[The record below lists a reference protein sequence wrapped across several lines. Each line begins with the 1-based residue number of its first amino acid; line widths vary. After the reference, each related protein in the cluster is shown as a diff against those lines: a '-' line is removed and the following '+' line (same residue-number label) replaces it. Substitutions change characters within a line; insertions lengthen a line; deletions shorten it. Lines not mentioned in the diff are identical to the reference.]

1 MKYEISSLLPNAGT
15 LPGSQTEANP
25 ASASPAP
32 EGAQGTQEPDWD
44 TFYARLKA
52 RQKLDAQA
60 ERDRDLDRFA
70 RSPEC
75 GENDATFDYLDTYCE
90 KSFGIRPNRG
100 NYFNTD
106 LGEETSL
113 KPFASAE
120 RYLNALMLIKRHGYE
135 AIASDRYRAATKAEA
150 TGDLH
155 ELARTLGVPTE
166 KMVAKADGAH
176 AFFDPGMAGIGNAM
190 EARTDEEIEE
200 DVKHALARVKGEN
213 FIAMMRAV
221 GYDFDDDDKALLQ
234 AALAKGDGMPA
245 EFEPHLAS
253 VFRESPEKAA
263 RLVAMIDRTRKVESD
278 WLRDVVWRP
287 LWTDGIWRAAKNQA
301 AAITDALTPAIN
313 FAAFDELVRGSSDS
327 AKYYWNDDE
336 RAEYARLVDLARTRH
351 VQRDDLNITGAMFGI
366 ISISGTPLTE
376 EEAKRHVDDM
386 CARRLAREAMPR
398 DEQIRQRREQLLL
411 EDAVGYKPM
420 YEYSYANR
428 AIAGALSSVG
438 YMATSSVGMGVGFT
452 LNTLAQFQSI
462 RDDMIRDGLD
472 PDTALGAQIFSAT
485 VWSAI
490 EKAQFPTA
498 FGKPLTG
505 LQRKVMAMRIASAK
519 GAMGKFAAIG
529 ALARNGSKELLVSTL
544 TESIEEGLQGGVEGF
559 TRSALWTGDYG
570 KAFADAVRQA
580 GNDFVESLGSM
591 ALIAGV
597 GTGWKAV
604 TSNRQAKSYES
615 LADFAAKRRRAVN
628 AVTGKT
634 YAADEAIPKDAQ
646 RALDDVKETLKRHGG
661 DITSALDE
669 LRERIGLDEKGLRE
683 VGDYLDLQAAI
694 VEVARQEKDA
704 KTALRLADFAGGQ
717 FTVGAPGS
725 RLDVQ
730 ALYDIVLPGTKV
742 EDVEIPDTSA
752 APAAP
757 VETPELSA
765 AREAVAAAQ
774 AEVDAAKVGSA
785 RRGAERKLRKEMKK
799 LKKAEAAAA
808 AAAPKPTRKV
818 QKVTLPTGASY
829 ILERDTSAPD
839 VHTSSWA
846 QSVAQAMEELFAD
859 PALGEDKK
867 PSVDGRDLSLDAF
880 KALPASDKLNVAVTT
895 EQYLAM
901 TKDERESYC
910 RHWGLAEGGHT
921 RILDESGRELLGA
934 DGVVTIKDGFRKF
947 VHRGGNWELAHEHGH
962 FIAAVAA
969 KRMTPEQ
976 IATMRRLFGAPT
988 AANELWNEENAN
1000 NQFAEWLR
1008 GKYDFKVSTRAERRA
1023 KMNWFQRALD
1033 TVKHVFWLSGERPP
1047 VAPVEREMREKALDA
1062 AFNALRSG
1070 DFSGL
1075 DVYAGIDFAEDHAGK
1090 DGNDAAPDALK
1101 PAATASEKKAG
1112 NPAPKAEK
1120 GATEAPKPVSEAPA
1134 PATAAK
1140 TTSKSPKGGVATAA
1154 SADFQAGYD
1163 AAIAAMNA
1171 NPVAFADG
1179 QSVRTGGKMTV
1190 FTPDYSMKVEAE
1202 AMWTPLASL
1211 VESTDDR
1218 EVQMR
1223 DRTRAATDE
1232 QTHSTTRP
1240 GVFQPLALFPGSKSD
1255 DGAPIVGGGN
1265 RIISGHGR
1273 KRMLDIL
1280 AKEGRFGEYLDVV
1293 AAEAAK
1299 RGFAPPPDGM
1309 ENPVLVLRVTGGL
1322 DKREDLVRFAELS
1335 NRWGGLER
1343 SGAELAESDA
1353 RKITDALLRLYA
1365 PDASGNLLAASNR
1378 PFMAAFLKAVG
1389 ATGLTN
1395 ADGTPTPEA
1404 ALRVQR
1410 AFMTAVFGN
1419 DEKIR
1424 SMVQS
1429 LLERSQELSLA
1440 SLQNAL
1446 MRSAGRLLA
1455 MKRHKGSFDIVS
1467 DVREAAY
1474 QYIAWRVAQQK
1485 SPKLTL
1491 AEHLRQGDFLAADV
1505 PPMQQALARLL
1516 EAERFGKV
1524 LEKYNDIVAQQA
1536 VDAQSTFGFFEAKT
1550 PLQLIGEA
1558 ERALLAEGETPVTP
1572 DPASPEAAAPAQKPP
1587 AVQAEPA
1594 PTPEAK
1600 TADPV
1605 EAAQAEIAPPEP
1617 ETFVPVPAVRG
1628 TATLPGPGAEGVK
1641 AHQVNA
1647 DGMPKTDVRTL
1658 PPGAWN
1664 LLRAPYD
1671 VRRPPKP
1678 SAQDRAG
1685 RGLGISAPPPA
1696 TDSQGR
1702 NWGKVFPH
1710 FQGNKAEMADRTS
1723 QAIRRTMTKAERD
1736 HYTTVVDYFGGGGCW
1751 GLYHALTNF
1760 ENARQLVV
1768 NEFDPDRLEK
1778 IRLLHEIDGQVAD
1791 EAEAVLLDPKVLEE
1805 LRTLASNS
1813 SAPVTIANKV
1823 DGVIKR
1829 RVSDGRVRAV
1839 LQAFIDCAHTML
1851 GSVKDKD
1858 GNAVDDT
1865 EAGVRK
1871 ALEALREDGRKAKE
1885 AADAFKAR
1893 GGSISYRSGDAAA
1906 FDDAPS
1912 GHQVVAVCDPPY
1924 YLTQDYQQGTILGL
1938 DLVPDNWSYAAT
1950 LGLLHRL
1957 ADTGSAIIYT
1967 DEAWW
1972 NKDDY
1977 ANAASDADMGG
1988 LFGSG
1993 ILDEIAK
2000 SETFRK
2006 ENDILLDI
2014 INTLDHFDVA
2024 GRVAGRQE
2032 VLGVHHGHER
2042 NDEGTEDGAGR
2053 DALRPEGA
2061 DYAGGER
2068 GARTSVRRMAGD
2080 LEGEG
2085 RAAWGTR
2092 PHRGREG
2099 RVAIAREVIVQDI
2112 ASSVEEASPA
2122 SDPAAVDALVRH
2134 SVRSVREDRMASYAK
2149 TVSTNAKAWL
2159 KRRADDLDKQMA
2171 AAGYTEKVWH
2181 GTYGED
2187 FNTFKFSA
2195 NSHDVPA
2202 AYFTYNRG
2210 TAQNYAALTGMDFVD
2225 DEANHDNLFNTR
2237 QFYVN
2242 PGKVLDIDE
2251 AEKPSSLKDFIKKLQ
2266 QAYEDGYN
2274 AVRVRNALDDQ
2285 GARLDEFDN
2294 GPMTFLEAD
2303 EMPGD
2308 GEGNFQ
2314 TDILIVMQ
2322 QPGDNAPARIKAADP
2337 VTFMD
2342 ELPIPLDMRA
2352 DHSVPDVRYSV
2363 AMGSRAK
2370 EEARAMIAKYRPD
2383 VLSYTRFVDDEIV
2396 PDVNYVVDQI
2406 AAFDTPKESKA
2417 ALFWFCKGTIRL
2429 PDDRAKVVD
2438 AIKTA
2443 ERAKVDPFK
2452 FELPGELLEEY
2463 AKYRPGEPP
2472 TDPDTVPELTD
2483 RREMGHGIVTYLVQD
2498 DKAGQAAMRKII
2510 NTHFGK
2516 DASPWCLLQGDKE
2529 GNLTSN
2535 SWNYWQ
2541 QYNAMPKRVA
2551 FKDGK
2556 LVAFMAT
2563 DISVLGG
2570 REEAEMRY
2578 EEAIEEGDEI
2588 QDKEA
2593 WILKQIGDKEQWW
2606 DRTNAPHDGI
2616 PFTRTSTDAEGAK
2629 ITESFE
2635 LMPDGKV
2642 RVVKKTRKHTTKDG
2656 LKIEERWRDN
2666 QYKRIEHKE
2675 ADGIRIDVEV
2685 ESRNDGM
2692 IIDATLVDG
2701 NGRRLDYYM
2710 TPSHEDGYWKCEITK
2725 NDYPEINLGSY
2736 VKDEAAAAKQAE
2748 AYYNAAYTAV
2758 RRGDPIP
2765 TPPKHDIRFS
2775 VASAWANSA
2784 PMTAREIKKAVEMF
2798 GTTSDT
2804 KEAAYIT
2811 PDGEWLNYEE
2821 MGEHF
2826 EIRQA
2831 LSQKRNAQLYKLQID
2846 KGDAT
2851 PYIAS
2856 ALKGGLVRILGG
2868 IFTLDGKP
2876 KELGVQ
2882 FTGRPDAKTLNNVE
2896 RFFDAVTEQYP
2907 DAKLTVEGDG
2917 WTRMYAPDESARLMR
2932 DIRNFAKTG
2941 ETPPEPSVV
2950 SQFHTRFSVTTAW
2963 RHDFPKAVCM
2973 TTRAALM
2980 EKHGDLFRKAKA
2992 GGVRAAAQLVK
3003 AVVKPEKIAA
3013 LIADHP
3019 DASIVCPVYA
3029 EEATGRNK
3037 IPRAFAKY
3045 IAKLAGIETDQDIMQ
3060 SVRAFHSGATAG
3072 HRLFVSPEF
3081 EGKVTPGAEYILVD
3095 DHITQGGT
3103 VNALRD
3109 HIEANGG
3116 KVVAIAALTLSQGSS
3131 ILSPRKE
3138 TLDEIKRKWPDIDDL
3153 LKSAGIAE
3161 RADALT
3167 ESQLRYILKFSTD
3180 TFRDRVAQAGREGGG
3195 QGAGRALRG
3204 REAASEGTPSE
3215 GVARAETEAE
3225 RETRG
3230 QRERMRSSVRSWN
3243 SAGLANVATAL
3254 FAQQLLAG
3262 KEVSAE
3268 EADSLLK
3275 NIGLGAIP
3283 APELLKK
3290 AKDLAEQNREKV
3302 KRLVRD
3308 NAPELVDA
3316 LVQSGLEAQFRD
3328 ALDGA
3333 ITGAAEAADP
3343 SVGREVQKAV
3353 QRHET
3358 RQLMAAKGF
3367 DAAQM
3372 MAELPIDLT
3381 RGILA
3386 TADRVKTPEEIAKL
3400 EEARKRREEERAAAD
3415 KKMTDEERL
3424 AAVDDPTYVPPS
3436 EESLALFRQLYDSA
3450 KFALEARQAEERRA
3464 AAEKAKR
3471 KSDDQ
3476 QDGSGKADAAGSVPS
3491 AQADADALLPAETV
3505 ARIAP
3510 VFDSPELFSQF
3521 LVEWTAKHVVERHPN
3536 IPSTAQMW
3544 KNPVA
3549 IRELKQTATG
3559 ILRKLARD
3567 CLGSPSLNYA
3577 RNLVDHQINELESDA
3592 ETRTYKAVL
3601 RKVAYIYDAIHE
3613 NALRIKR
3620 RELVNRLVN
3629 GYRTKNPETGKTE
3642 TVPGIRQLAGVKGR
3656 FSAVKEEFQ
3665 RAIDART
3672 EVWARQLVPLLTM
3685 GEEKLSSEIAE
3696 MERRLSADP
3705 TAEDYVPMD
3714 DDARREMADRLALA
3728 KKYGGLVRRMPGEIA
3743 DAADEILS
3751 DLNGRRQAFEQR
3763 RLEREERCRAIVEPI
3778 VKAMEAGGNGFRDE
3792 KWAVTKWIE
3801 SMQGDI
3807 ALEMQN
3813 LVRFCPDPELRR
3825 AAMEAIDELRVWIS
3839 EGESRYINA
3848 LNDAQKE
3855 LNEGLAAC
3863 YGSAE
3868 KGIKHLTSERIP
3880 EDVAVKIFTQGG
3892 RRPTYG
3898 QLLQLYAS
3906 AIQSDYRENAE
3917 KHGRTAQLPLMEQ
3930 TLTDS
3935 DRAFHAFAVEWHKR
3949 NRRALSD
3956 AVEEVTGLPV
3966 TSPDAL
3972 YCRVCVKGDPEGIPA
3987 HVVAWSPVPAALNRR
4002 VRHGKDFDES
4012 AEFFSVLAQQC
4023 KVRAQ
4028 AVGLSMTGI
4037 LLRDTI
4043 GSREVRIAAEKHVG
4057 RDDIARVMDHVRDIL
4072 VQDAD
4077 GAADHSMDPV
4087 NVARKWAALTNIGGN
4102 ISSALAQP
4110 ASIPVWANVTLGGKH
4125 IGIANV
4131 ARYMAT
4137 VGTKEAQDAVD
4148 ELVADMG
4155 FKARYEMGWSEEVA
4169 NVIKHPTRNKAF
4181 RLFEKGYYKIMVPSK
4196 WTDRICSLWI
4206 AQGFYRDATRHFL
4219 ERGEE
4224 LEEAKRKARAITIAA
4239 VEATQ
4244 QSGRVSTMN
4253 ALQRKK
4259 GVGGAVARAFFQF
4272 KTAQLLTNNFI
4283 IQSVREV
4290 AARPTDKAAWG
4301 QLIRSLFIASTLV
4314 PAYMAAKG
4322 ALWALFMGDEPPEE
4336 DPDKWP
4342 LWFRELCFEMVGG
4355 VTAPVFF
4362 AQQVVETP
4370 LKNLLHLPTYGRDS
4384 GMPAIDWAVRF
4395 VKTLSDVVVDA
4406 FDVEDALHWD
4416 KVQEDLDRLVR
4427 QAFTPYRHGK
4437 RFYDNRWGEGA
4448 R

>member
-1 MKYEISSLLPNAGT
+1 MKEEISSLLPNAET

-25 ASASPAP
+25 ASSSPSA
-32 EGAQGTQEPDWD
+32 GGTQATQEPDWE
-44 TFYARLKA
+44 TFYAQLKA

-106 LGEETSL
+106 LGEDTAL

-150 TGDLH
+150 TGDLR

-166 KMVAKADGAH
+166 KMVSKADGAH
-176 AFFDPGMAGIGNAM
+176 AFFDPGMTEGLGNAL

-200 DVKHALARVKGEN
+200 DVKDALARVKGEN
-213 FIAMMRAV
+213 FIAMMGAV

-245 EFEPHLAS
+245 EFEPHLAA

-263 RLVAMIDRTRKVESD
+263 RLAAMVDRTRKVESD

-313 FAAFDELVRGSSDS
+313 FAAFNEIVKGSSDS

-336 RAEYARLVDLARTRH
+336 RAEYARLVGLARTRQTQ
-351 VQRDDLNITGAMFGI
+351 VQERGLTAPMFGVYT
-366 ISISGTPLTE
+366 SSVTPMNE
-376 EEAKRHVDDM
+376 EEAKRRVDDM
-386 CARRLAREAMPR
+386 CVRRLAREALPR
-398 DEQIRQRREQLLL
+398 DEQIRRRREQLLL
-411 EDAVGYKPM
+411 EDAVGYRQT

-438 YMATSSVGMGVGFT
+438 YMATSSVGMGAGFT

-472 PDTALGAQIFSAT
+472 PDAAIGAQIFSAT

-490 EKAQFPTA
+490 EKAQFSTA

-505 LQRKVMAMRIASAK
+505 LQRKVMAMRIASAN
-519 GAMGKFAAIG
+519 GAMSKFAAIG
-529 ALARNGSKELLVSTL
+529 ALARAGSKELLVSTI

-559 TRSALWTGDYG
+559 TRSALWTGDYR

-580 GNDFVESLGSM
+580 GSDFVESLGSM
-591 ALIAGV
+591 ALIAGA

-604 TSNRQAKSYES
+604 TSNRQAQSYES

-634 YAADEAIPKDAQ
+634 YASDEAIPKEAQ
-646 RALDDVKETLKRHGG
+646 HALNDVKETLKRHGG

-669 LRERIGLDEKGLRE
+669 LRERIGLDEKGIRE
-683 VGDYLDLQAAI
+683 VGDYLDLQAAL

-704 KTALRLADFAGGQ
+704 KTALRIADFAGNP
-717 FTVGAPGS
+717 FPVGAPGS
-725 RLDVQ
+725 RLDAQ
-730 ALYDIVLPGTKV
+730 ALYDLVLPGTKV

-765 AREAVAAAQ
+765 AREAVAAAK

-785 RRGAERKLRKEMKK
+785 RRGAEKKLRKAMKR
-799 LKKAEAAAA
+799 LEKADAAAA
-808 AAAPKPTRKV
+808 DAAPKPTRKV
-818 QKVTLPTGASY
+818 QKVTLPTGESY

-846 QSVAQAMEELFAD
+846 QSVAQAMEESFAD
-859 PALGEDKK
+859 PALGEGQK
-867 PSVDGRDLSLDAF
+867 PTVDGRDLSLDAF
-880 KALPASDKLNVAVTT
+880 KAIPSLDKLSVAVTT

-901 TKDERESYC
+901 TRDERESYC

-934 DGVVTIKDGFRKF
+934 NGLVTIKDGFRSF

-962 FIAAVAA
+962 FISAVAA

-976 IATMRRLFGAPT
+976 IATMRRLFGDPT
-988 AANELWNEENAN
+988 AANERWNEENAN

-1033 TVKHVFWLSGERPP
+1033 TVKHIFWLSGERPP

-1075 DVYAGIDFAEDHAGK
+1075 DVYAGIDFAEDHAGN
-1090 DGNDAAPDALK
+1090 DGKDAAPDARK
-1101 PAATASEKKAG
+1101 PTATASEEKAV
-1112 NPAPKAEK
+1112 NHAPKSEK
-1120 GATEAPKPVSEAPA
+1120 GDTEAPKPVSKSPA
-1134 PATAAK
+1134 PKPAAK
-1140 TTSKSPKGGVATAA
+1140 PTSKSPEGGGATAA

-1163 AAIAAMNA
+1163 AAVAAMNA
-1171 NPVAFADG
+1171 NPGAFADG
-1179 QSVRTGGKMTV
+1179 QPVRTGGKMTV

-1232 QTHSTTRP
+1232 QTHSKTRP

-1280 AKEGRFGEYLDVV
+1280 AKEGRFSEYLDAV

-1343 SGAELAESDA
+1343 SGAEFAESDA

-1410 AFMTAVFGN
+1410 ALMTAIFGN

-1455 MKRHKGSFDIVS
+1455 MKRQKGSFDIVS

-1491 AEHLRQGDFLAADV
+1491 AEHLRQGDFFAAEV

-1516 EAERFGKV
+1516 DAERFGKV
-1524 LEKYNDIVAQQA
+1524 LEKYNDLVSQQA

-1550 PLQLIGEA
+1550 PLQLLGEA
-1558 ERALLAEGETPVTP
+1558 ERALLADGETPVTP
-1572 DPASPEAAAPAQKPP
+1572 DPASPEAAAPAQTPP
-1587 AVQAEPA
+1587 AVQAEPEQTTEDKPA

-1600 TADPV
+1600 PADPV

-1617 ETFVPVPAVRG
+1617 ATFVPVPAVRG

-1647 DGMPKTDVRTL
+1647 DGIPTTAVRTL

-1791 EAEAVLLDPKVLEE
+1791 EAEAVLLDPKTQDEI
-1805 LRTLASNS
+1805 RALANNS

-1823 DGVIKR
+1823 EGAIKQ

-1851 GSVKDKD
+1851 GSVTDEH
-1858 GNAVDDT
+1858 GNPVNDT

-1871 ALEALREDGRKAKE
+1871 AIEALREDGRKAKE

-1893 GGSISYRSGDAAA
+1893 GGSIAYRAGDAAA

-1950 LGLLHRL
+1950 QGLLHRL
-1957 ADTGSAIIYT
+1957 ADAGCAIVYT

-1972 NKDDY
+1972 NKKDY

-2042 NDEGTEDGAGR
+2042 NDKGTEDGAGR

-2061 DYAGGER
+2061 DDAGGER
-2068 GARTSVRRMAGD
+2068 GARPSVRRVAGD

-2099 RVAIAREVIVQDI
+2099 SVAIAREVIVQDI

-2181 GTYGED
+2181 GTYGND
-2187 FNTFKFSA
+2187 FNVFKFSA
-2195 NSHDVPA
+2195 DSHDVPA

-2225 DEANHDNLFNTR
+2225 DEANPDNLFNTR

-2294 GPMTFLEAD
+2294 GPITFIEAD

-2314 TDILIVMQ
+2314 TDIIIVMQ

-2352 DHSVPDVRYSV
+2352 NKDFPDLRFSVT
-2363 AMGSRAK
+2363 MGKNAK
-2370 EEARAMIAKYRPD
+2370 EEARKAIEKYRPD
-2383 VLSYTRFVDDEIV
+2383 LGQVQIESNDQWREWKNEYETSTGKKAQDDEYYDYPEFEEFLFAKRKDSI
-2396 PDVNYVVDQI
+2396 I
-2406 AAFDTPKESKA
+2406 AEIEKLPSVKERKA
-2417 ALFWFCKGTIRL
+2417 ALYWFCKATVRL
-2429 PDDRAKVVD
+2429 PED
-2438 AIKTA
+2438 APKITEALKTA
-2443 ERAKVDPFK
+2443 ERAKVDPMQFQR
-2452 FELPGELLEEY
+2452 PGDILEQFAE
-2463 AKYRPGEPP
+2463 YRPKEKPIN
-2472 TDPDTVPELTD
+2472 PDTVPELTD

-2498 DKAGQAAMRKII
+2498 DKAGQAAMRRII

-2516 DASPWCLLQGDKE
+2516 DASPWCLLQGDGD
-2529 GNLTSN
+2529 GNLTDDAWHY
-2535 SWNYWQ
+2535 WNH
-2541 QYNAMPKRVA
+2541 YNALPKRVA

-2556 LVAFMAT
+2556 LCAFMAT
-2563 DISVLGG
+2563 EKSAEGG

-2578 EEAIEEGDEI
+2578 EEAIESGDDI
-2588 QDKEA
+2588 PDKEA
-2593 WILKQIGDKEQWW
+2593 WINMKIGATEQWW
-2606 DRTNAPHDGI
+2606 DRTDAPHDGV
-2616 PFTRTSTDAEGAK
+2616 PFRTKDAEGRT
-2629 ITESFE
+2629 IDQE
-2635 LMPDGKV
+2635 LLPSGAIV
-2642 RVVKKTRKHTTKDG
+2642 TTKISKGDP
-2656 LKIEERWRDN
+2656 K
-2666 QYKRIEHKE
+2666 
-2675 ADGIRIDVEV
+2675 ADGIYEEWNLDDDDSPKYHVVTERRNGVPYKTTDYWKNGNASAETVWPDRTKDDAEIRRTFNEDGTLRRITTHLPYG
-2685 ESRNDGM
+2685 RNASIAFGPDGM
-2692 IIDATLVDG
+2692 TELVVHEADRIREETQII
-2701 NGRRLDYYM
+2701 
-2710 TPSHEDGYWKCEITK
+2710 P
-2725 NDYPEINLGSY
+2725 
-2736 VKDEAAAAKQAE
+2736 
-2748 AYYNAAYTAV
+2748 
-2758 RRGDPIP
+2758 GDN
-2765 TPPKHDIRFS
+2765 
-2775 VASAWANSA
+2775 V
-2784 PMTAREIKKAVEMF
+2784 
-2798 GTTSDT
+2798 T
-2804 KEAAYIT
+2804 KEAVSIIKRYLDAEGRHRRMQYEFRNGILT
-2811 PDGEWLNYEE
+2811 ELNYEGE
-2821 MGEHF
+2821 DVPVTDFNRLYLPPLNAQDIADLLEASFKEGEH
-2826 EIRQA
+2826 IAPLTQ
-2831 LSQKRNAQLYKLQID
+2831 
-2846 KGDAT
+2846 
-2851 PYIAS
+2851 IAS
-2856 ALKGGLVRILGG
+2856 SKPQRASQAPIQTERETPDARASVMIGFNGANRGGIAIGRLSTACQMIDDAEAAKRLQAKREGRKFDIAEVYDDETRNDIYRQTGWWMGYDGKWRFELAHIKPKTRFGKTYGDVMVNGLKTAGNGTCFCFLDEIVRHPTLFTIYPELKMTLVRIVDPDSVEYSGQYDEGKNELTLTWDAVMWHNDEPSNVLNGEGVKTITHEIQHAVQGFEDFARGG
-2868 IFTLDGKP
+2868 NPETHGKRNYNRLAGEVEARNAERRNFGIYRDLQKETADDELRGVAIESGFAPWDTEDVPGARQILTYGDGKMTDR
-2876 KELGVQ
+2876 Q
-2882 FTGRPDAKTLNNVE
+2882 GRPV
-2896 RFFDAVTEQYP
+2896 
-2907 DAKLTVEGDG
+2907 
-2917 WTRMYAPDESARLMR
+2917 AR
-2932 DIRNFAKTG
+2932 
-2941 ETPPEPSVV
+2941 
-2950 SQFHTRFSVTTAW
+2950 H
-2963 RHDFPKAVCM
+2963 
-2973 TTRAALM
+2973 
-2980 EKHGDLFRKAKA
+2980 
-2992 GGVRAAAQLVK
+2992 
-3003 AVVKPEKIAA
+3003 
-3013 LIADHP
+3013 
-3019 DASIVCPVYA
+3019 
-3029 EEATGRNK
+3029 
-3037 IPRAFAKY
+3037 
-3045 IAKLAGIETDQDIMQ
+3045 
-3060 SVRAFHSGATAG
+3060 SVR
-3072 HRLFVSPEF
+3072 R
-3081 EGKVTPGAEYILVD
+3081 
-3095 DHITQGGT
+3095 
-3103 VNALRD
+3103 
-3109 HIEANGG
+3109 
-3116 KVVAIAALTLSQGSS
+3116 
-3131 ILSPRKE
+3131 
-3138 TLDEIKRKWPDIDDL
+3138 
-3153 LKSAGIAE
+3153 
-3161 RADALT
+3161 
-3167 ESQLRYILKFSTD
+3167 
-3180 TFRDRVAQAGREGGG
+3180 
-3195 QGAGRALRG
+3195 
-3204 REAASEGTPSE
+3204 
-3215 GVARAETEAE
+3215 
-3225 RETRG
+3225 
-3230 QRERMRSSVRSWN
+3230 WN

-3268 EADSLLK
+3268 EADNLLK

-3283 APELLKK
+3283 APELLKR

-3343 SVGREVQKAV
+3343 FVGREVQKAV

-3358 RQLMAAKGF
+3358 RELMAAKGF

-3372 MAELPIDLT
+3372 MAELPIDLPK
-3381 RGILA
+3381 GLLA

-3400 EEARKRREEERAAAD
+3400 EEARKRREEERAASEAE
-3415 KKMTDEERL
+3415 MTDEERL

-3464 AAEKAKR
+3464 AAEKEKR
-3471 KSDDQ
+3471 KAEGQ
-3476 QDGSGKADAAGSVPS
+3476 QDGSGEADAAGSVPS

-3505 ARIAP
+3505 QRIAP
-3510 VFDSPELFSQF
+3510 VFDSPELFAQF

-3577 RNLVDHQINELESDA
+3577 RNFVDHQINELESDA
-3592 ETRTYKAVL
+3592 ETRTYKSVL
-3601 RKVAYIYDAIHE
+3601 RKIAYIYDAIHE

-3665 RAIDART
+3665 RTIDART

-3685 GEEKLSSEIAE
+3685 SEEKLASEIAE
-3696 MERRLSADP
+3696 MERRLTADP
-3705 TAEDYVPMD
+3705 TADDYVPMD
-3714 DDARREMADRLALA
+3714 DDARRVMADRLALA

-3763 RLEREERCRAIVEPI
+3763 RLERENEDRAVRDAIVE
-3778 VKAMEAGGNGFRDE
+3778 AMRAGSATDFRKPQGRLGRYAD
-3792 KWAVTKWIE
+3792 A
-3801 SMQGDI
+3801 MQGNLT
-3807 ALEMQN
+3807 LEMQN
-3813 LVRFCPDPELRR
+3813 LVRFCRDPEKRQ
-3825 AAMEAIDELRVWIS
+3825 AALEAIETLQAWIS
-3839 EGESRYINA
+3839 EATGRYRVVLGE
-3848 LNDAQKE
+3848 AQRE
-3855 LNEGLAAC
+3855 LREGLAAC

-3868 KGIKHLTSERIP
+3868 NGIRHLLKDELDP
-3880 EDVAVKIFTQGG
+3880 ETAAKIFKS
-3892 RRPTYG
+3892 RDKVPTYG

-3906 AIQSDYRENAE
+3906 AIQSDYKENAE

-3935 DRAFHAFAVEWHKR
+3935 DKAFHAFAVEWYKR

-3956 AVEEVTGLPV
+3956 AVEAVTGLPV

-3972 YCRVCVKGDPEGIPA
+3972 YCPVRVQTEADGFSADA
-3987 HVVAWSPVPAALNRR
+3987 VAWSPVPAALNRR
-4002 VRHGKDFDES
+4002 VRHGLDFNEGVNFLSVLQEQAEIRAQTIGYSAVGIRLRDILAHRKTQKAARETVGKRDIKTVLDHVKDVLVQNAARKDES
-4012 AEFFSVLAQQC
+4012 AFFAPLN
-4023 KVRAQ
+4023 
-4028 AVGLSMTGI
+4028 L
-4037 LLRDTI
+4037 
-4043 GSREVRIAAEKHVG
+4043 
-4057 RDDIARVMDHVRDIL
+4057 
-4072 VQDAD
+4072 
-4077 GAADHSMDPV
+4077 
-4087 NVARKWAALTNIGGN
+4087 ARKWIARF
-4102 ISSALAQP
+4102 ALAGNVPSAIKQL
-4110 ASIPVWANVTLGGKH
+4110 ASMPVWANAMLGGH
-4125 IGIANV
+4125 EIGLK
-4131 ARYMAT
+4131 RTMHYLAT
-4137 VGTKEAQDAVD
+4137 VGTD
-4148 ELVADMG
+4148 EGRAAIRDLVESDG
-4155 FKARYEMGWSEEVA
+4155 FKARYTMGWSEETQNILMNPSKSRILRHVEKA
-4169 NVIKHPTRNKAF
+4169 YDKGMVVNKAVDAF
-4181 RLFEKGYYKIMVPSK
+4181 S
-4196 WTDRICSLWI
+4196 CLWM
-4206 AQGFYRDATRHFL
+4206 AQGFYRDARAHFL
-4219 ERGEE
+4219 AKG
-4224 LEEAKRKARAITIAA
+4224 LAPDEAKRMALAMTWS
-4239 VEATQ
+4239 VLESGQ
-4244 QSGRVSTMN
+4244 QSGRIENMN
-4253 ALQRKK
+4253 RLQRK
-4259 GVGGAVARAFFQF
+4259 GGAGVAAIFQF
-4272 KTAQLLTNNFI
+4272 KTAYILQNNYLIQAIKEWRAGTPGAMGRAIRAAFI
-4283 IQSVREV
+4283 NCVWIPAFVQCVNL
-4290 AARPTDKAAWG
+4290 AW
-4301 QLIRSLFIASTLV
+4301 S
-4314 PAYMAAKG
+4314 
-4322 ALWALFMGDEPPEE
+4322 ALMGDEQPPE
-4336 DPDKWP
+4336 DPEKWP
-4342 LWFRELCFEMVGG
+4342 KWLKDFGWSMIDG
-4355 VTAPVFF
+4355 VTAPMFGVST
-4362 AQQVVETP
+4362 AAHTAYDAITGNWSWGQS
-4370 LKNLLHLPTYGRDS
+4370 S
-4384 GMPAIDWAVRF
+4384 GIPAIDSAIRVTGDAVRAAADLF
-4395 VKTLSDVVVDA
+4395 KTVTCLDAEEELTSEKLQKDV
-4406 FDVEDALHWD
+4406 W
-4416 KVQEDLDRLVR
+4416 RLLKDIAAPV
-4427 QAFTPYRHGK
+4427 RHGK
-4437 RFYDNRWGEGA
+4437 KMYDNRWGEDA

>member
-1 MKYEISSLLPNAGT
+1 MTDEISFLLPNAGT
-15 LPGSQTEANP
+15 LPGNRTEART
-25 ASASPAP
+25 ASASPATG
-32 EGAQGTQEPDWD
+32 GAQGTQEPDWE

-90 KSFGIRPNRG
+90 RSFGIRPNRG

-106 LGEETSL
+106 LGEETAL

-150 TGDLH
+150 TGDLRA
-155 ELARTLGVPTE
+155 LARALDVPTE
-166 KMVAKADGAH
+166 KAVARADGAY
-176 AFFDPGMAGIGNAM
+176 AFFDPGMAKASGNAV

-200 DVKHALARVKGEN
+200 DVKDALAKVKGEN
-213 FIAMMRAV
+213 FIATMRAV

-234 AALAKGDGMPA
+234 AALAKGDGMPP
-245 EFEPHLAS
+245 EYEPHLAS

-263 RLVAMIDRTRKVESD
+263 RLAAMVDRTRKVESA
-278 WLRDVVWRP
+278 WLLDVVWRP
-287 LWTDGIWRAAKNQA
+287 LWTDGIWRAAKSQA
-301 AAITDALTPAIN
+301 AAIADAATPAIN
-313 FAAFDELVRGSSDS
+313 FAAFDEIVRGSSDS

-336 RAEYARLVDLARTRH
+336 RAEYARLVGLARTR
-351 VQRDDLNITGAMFGI
+351 QTRTQERGLTAPMFGVF
-366 ISISGTPLTE
+366 SPSGTPVDE
-376 EEAKRHVDDM
+376 EEAKRRVDAA
-386 CARRLAREAMPR
+386 CARRLAREALPR
-398 DEQIRQRREQLLL
+398 AEQVRRRREQLLI
-411 EDAVGYKPM
+411 EDALGYKQT
-420 YEYSYANR
+420 YEYGYANR

-438 YMATSSVGMGVGFT
+438 YMATSSVGMGAGFA

-462 RDDMIRDGLD
+462 RDDMVRDGLD
-472 PDTALGAQIFSAT
+472 PDTALGAQLVSAA

-490 EKAQFPTA
+490 EKAQVSTA

-505 LQRKVMAMRIASAK
+505 LQRKVMAMRIAGAK
-519 GAMGKFAAIG
+519 GAMSKFAAIG
-529 ALARNGSKELLVSTL
+529 ALARAGSKELLVSTL
-544 TESIEEGLQGGVEGF
+544 AESVEEGLQGGVEGF
-559 TRSALWTGDYG
+559 TRGALWTGDSR
-570 KAFADAVRQA
+570 KAFDAAVRQA
-580 GNDFVESLGSM
+580 GSDFVESLGSM
-591 ALIAGV
+591 AVIAGA
-597 GTGWKAV
+597 GMGWKAV
-604 TSNRQAKSYES
+604 TANRQAKSYES
-615 LADFAAKRRRAVN
+615 LADFAAKRRRAVS

-634 YAADEAIPKDAQ
+634 LSPDEATPKEAQ
-646 RALDDVKETLKRHGG
+646 RALDDVKETLRRHGG

-669 LRERIGLDEKGLRE
+669 VRERIGLDEKGLRE
-683 VGDYLDLQAAI
+683 VGDYLDMQAAL
-694 VEVARQEKDA
+694 VEVARREKDA

-717 FTVGAPGS
+717 FTVGAPGA
-725 RLDVQ
+725 RLDAQ
-730 ALYDIVLPGTKV
+730 ALYDLVLPGTKV

-757 VETPELSA
+757 AETPERTA
-765 AREAVAAAQ
+765 AREAVDAAQ

-785 RRGAERKLRKEMKK
+785 RRGAERKLRKARER
-799 LKKAEAAAA
+799 LEKAEAAAA
-808 AAAPKPTRKV
+808 GAAPKPTRKA
-818 QKVTLPTGASY
+818 QKVTLPTGESY
-829 ILERDTSAPD
+829 VLVRDSAAPD
-839 VHTSSWA
+839 VHTEAWA
-846 QSVAQAMEELFAD
+846 QSVAQAMEEAFAD
-859 PALGEDKK
+859 PALGEGQK
-867 PSVDGRDLSLDAF
+867 PSADGRGLSLDAF
-880 KALPASDKLNVAVTT
+880 RALSAPDKFDVAVTPG
-895 EQYLAM
+895 QYLSM
-901 TKDERESYC
+901 THSERESYC
-910 RHWGLAEGGHT
+910 SHWGLGEGGRT
-921 RILDESGRELLGA
+921 RILDETGRELLGA
-934 DGVVTIKDGFRKF
+934 DGVVTIKDGFRRF

-969 KRMTPEQ
+969 RRMTPGQ
-976 IATMRRLFGAPT
+976 IATMRRLFGDPT
-988 AANELWNEENAN
+988 SGNELWNEENAN

-1090 DGNDAAPDALK
+1090 DAKDAAPDARR
-1101 PAATASEKKAG
+1101 PAAKASGEKAG
-1112 NPAPKAEK
+1112 NHAPEAGK
-1120 GATEAPKPVSEAPA
+1120 GVQAASRPVSEAPA
-1134 PATAAK
+1134 PKPAAK
-1140 TTSKSPKGGVATAA
+1140 GAERPPQRPEGRGAPTA

-1163 AAIAAMNA
+1163 AAVAAMNA
-1171 NPVAFADG
+1171 NPGAFADG

-1202 AMWTPLASL
+1202 PMWTPLASL

-1232 QTHSTTRP
+1232 QTYSKTRP

-1280 AKEGRFGEYLDVV
+1280 AQEGRFGEYLDAV
-1293 AAEAAK
+1293 AAEAAR
-1299 RGFAPPPDGM
+1299 RGLTPPPDGM

-1343 SGAELAESDA
+1343 SGAEFAESDA

-1410 AFMTAVFGN
+1410 ALMTAVFGN
-1419 DEKIR
+1419 DEKVR
-1424 SMVQS
+1424 SMVQG

-1455 MKRHKGSFDIVS
+1455 MKRQKGSFDIVA

-1491 AEHLRQGDFLAADV
+1491 AEHLRQSDFFAAEV

-1516 EAERFGKV
+1516 DAERFGKV
-1524 LEKYNDIVAQQA
+1524 LEKYSDLVAQQA

-1550 PLQLIGEA
+1550 PLQLLGEA
-1558 ERALLAEGETPVTP
+1558 ERALLEEGETPVTP
-1572 DPASPEAAAPAQKPP
+1572 DPASPEAAAPEQTPP

-1594 PTPEAK
+1594 PTPEAEP
-1600 TADPV
+1600 ADPV

-1647 DGMPKTDVRTL
+1647 DGRPTTAVRTL

-1702 NWGKVFPH
+1702 YWGKVFPH

-1723 QAIRRTMTKAERD
+1723 QAIRKTMTKAERD
-1736 HYTTVVDYFGGGGCW
+1736 HYSTVVDYFGGGGCW

-1791 EAEAVLLDPKVLEE
+1791 EAARIIKEPKTYARIRQLVGE
-1805 LRTLASNS
+1805 TS
-1813 SAPVTIANKV
+1813 SPQTIASRVQSYLLEGKDEADAAGSMFVFGDEIRKV
-1823 DGVIKR
+1823 TDPR
-1829 RVSDGRVRAV
+1829 ERAV
-1839 LQAFIDCAHTML
+1839 LKAFVDCAQPMFAT
-1851 GSVKDKD
+1851 VKDEDGRPDKD
-1858 GNAVDDT
+1858 T
-1865 EAGVRK
+1865 MAGIDK
-1871 ALEALREDGRKAKE
+1871 ALDALREDGRKAKE

-1924 YLTQDYQQGTILGL
+1924 YLTADYQQNTILGL
-1938 DLVPDNWSYAAT
+1938 DKVPDNWSYAAT
-1950 LGLLHRL
+1950 RDLLRQL
-1957 ADTGSAIIYT
+1957 VDRGDAIVYT

-1972 NKDDY
+1972 NKESYTPDPREH
-1977 ANAASDADMGG
+1977 NGVST
-1988 LFGSG
+1988 FG
-1993 ILDEIAK
+1993 
-2000 SETFRK
+2000 K
-2006 ENDILLDI
+2006 EQQTLLDI

-2032 VLGVHHGHER
+2032 TLGVQHGHAT
-2042 NDEGTEDGAGR
+2042 DGKPEGGAGR
-2053 DALRPEGA
+2053 ADVRDDRADDAR
-2061 DYAGGER
+2061 GGDD
-2068 GARTSVRRMAGD
+2068 GARQSVRRVAGD

-2085 RAAWGTR
+2085 RGARGAL

-2112 ASSVEEASPA
+2112 ASSVEEALGAFAESDARHSVRVNPRLREEVEAALNTDREKGEVVKGGRRIVFCESPRLFEAIGIPRGTVYTKAHTLRKIAKEHALTAGQIA
-2122 SDPAAVDALVRH
+2122 SAPELLERPAAVFDDNGEGYVFLTDATAPDEDGANAPVMFYVRPDGQGNYVASAYARKEAAESKYVNLVNADKVLYIDKDKVARLPLRGEAQSSLITFSAGDDVKTPEDLSSWSSPSSIPHSAPDAQVGEEAYRLARH
-2134 SVRSVREDRMASYAK
+2134 SVRSVREDRMADYAK
-2149 TVSTNAKAWL
+2149 TVSRNAKAWL
-2159 KRRADDLDKQMA
+2159 RRRAADLDKQMA

-2181 GTYGED
+2181 GTEGED
-2187 FNTFKFSA
+2187 FNVFKFSA
-2195 NSHDVPA
+2195 KSHEVPA
-2202 AYFTYNRG
+2202 VYFTYKRE
-2210 TAQNYAALTGMDFVD
+2210 TALNYAALRSLDRSDELSD
-2225 DEANHDNLFNTR
+2225 DYGNDAERAERFPKPNIR
-2237 QFYVN
+2237 EFYVN
-2242 PGKVLDIDE
+2242 PGKVLTINDDE
-2251 AEKPSSLKDFIKKLQ
+2251 TKTTFREFVEVVKK
-2266 QAYEDGYN
+2266 AYEDGYN
-2274 AVRVRNALDDQ
+2274 AVRVLNAHDDQ
-2285 GARLDEFDN
+2285 GMGFNGDESFDN
-2294 GPMTFLEAD
+2294 IDFSRDITD
-2303 EMPGD
+2303 EGL
-2308 GEGNFQ
+2308 Q

-2337 VTFMD
+2337 VTFLD
-2342 ELPIPLDMRA
+2342 ELPIP
-2352 DHSVPDVRYSV
+2352 P
-2363 AMGSRAK
+2363 
-2370 EEARAMIAKYRPD
+2370 
-2383 VLSYTRFVDDEIV
+2383 
-2396 PDVNYVVDQI
+2396 
-2406 AAFDTPKESKA
+2406 
-2417 ALFWFCKGTIRL
+2417 
-2429 PDDRAKVVD
+2429 
-2438 AIKTA
+2438 
-2443 ERAKVDPFK
+2443 
-2452 FELPGELLEEY
+2452 
-2463 AKYRPGEPP
+2463 
-2472 TDPDTVPELTD
+2472 
-2483 RREMGHGIVTYLVQD
+2483 
-2498 DKAGQAAMRKII
+2498 
-2510 NTHFGK
+2510 
-2516 DASPWCLLQGDKE
+2516 
-2529 GNLTSN
+2529 
-2535 SWNYWQ
+2535 
-2541 QYNAMPKRVA
+2541 
-2551 FKDGK
+2551 
-2556 LVAFMAT
+2556 
-2563 DISVLGG
+2563 
-2570 REEAEMRY
+2570 EMR
-2578 EEAIEEGDEI
+2578 G
-2588 QDKEA
+2588 
-2593 WILKQIGDKEQWW
+2593 
-2606 DRTNAPHDGI
+2606 NA
-2616 PFTRTSTDAEGAK
+2616 
-2629 ITESFE
+2629 SF
-2635 LMPDGKV
+2635 
-2642 RVVKKTRKHTTKDG
+2642 
-2656 LKIEERWRDN
+2656 
-2666 QYKRIEHKE
+2666 
-2675 ADGIRIDVEV
+2675 ADV
-2685 ESRNDGM
+2685 
-2692 IIDATLVDG
+2692 
-2701 NGRRLDYYM
+2701 
-2710 TPSHEDGYWKCEITK
+2710 
-2725 NDYPEINLGSY
+2725 
-2736 VKDEAAAAKQAE
+2736 
-2748 AYYNAAYTAV
+2748 
-2758 RRGDPIP
+2758 
-2765 TPPKHDIRFS
+2765 
-2775 VASAWANSA
+2775 
-2784 PMTAREIKKAVEMF
+2784 
-2798 GTTSDT
+2798 
-2804 KEAAYIT
+2804 
-2811 PDGEWLNYEE
+2811 
-2821 MGEHF
+2821 
-2826 EIRQA
+2826 
-2831 LSQKRNAQLYKLQID
+2831 
-2846 KGDAT
+2846 
-2851 PYIAS
+2851 
-2856 ALKGGLVRILGG
+2856 
-2868 IFTLDGKP
+2868 
-2876 KELGVQ
+2876 
-2882 FTGRPDAKTLNNVE
+2882 
-2896 RFFDAVTEQYP
+2896 
-2907 DAKLTVEGDG
+2907 
-2917 WTRMYAPDESARLMR
+2917 
-2932 DIRNFAKTG
+2932 
-2941 ETPPEPSVV
+2941 
-2950 SQFHTRFSVTTAW
+2950 RFSVTSAW

-3045 IAKLAGIETDQDIMQ
+3045 IAKVAGIETDQGIMQ
-3060 SVRAFHSGATAG
+3060 SVRAFHSGANAE

-3081 EGKVTPGAEYILVD
+3081 DGKVTPGAEYILVD

-3131 ILSPRKE
+3131 ILAPRKE

-3153 LKSAGIAE
+3153 LKSADIAE

-3167 ESQLRYILKFSTD
+3167 ESQLRYILKFSPD

-3204 REAASEGTPSE
+3204 REAASDGTPSE
-3215 GVARAETEAE
+3215 GVSRESLPAQLTGTPAEPGRA
-3225 RETRG
+3225 
-3230 QRERMRSSVRSWN
+3230 RSSVTLRRSV
-3243 SAGLANVATAL
+3243 GLANVATAL
-3254 FAQQLLAG
+3254 FAQQMLAG

-3268 EADSLLK
+3268 DADSLLR
-3275 NIGLGAIP
+3275 NIGLGALP
-3283 APELLKK
+3283 APALLTR
-3290 AKDLAEQNREKV
+3290 AKELAEANREKV
-3302 KRLVRD
+3302 QRLVRD
-3308 NAPELVDA
+3308 SAPELVEA

-3358 RQLMAAKGF
+3358 RELMAAKGF

-3372 MAELPIDLT
+3372 MAELPIDLSK
-3381 RGILA
+3381 GILS
-3386 TADRVKTPEEIAKL
+3386 TADRVKTPEERAKL
-3400 EEARKRREEERAAAD
+3400 EEARKRREEERAAAEAE
-3415 KKMTDEERL
+3415 MTDEERL

-3471 KSDDQ
+3471 KAEGQ
-3476 QDGSGKADAAGSVPS
+3476 QDGSGEAADTAGSVPS

-3510 VFDSPELFSQF
+3510 VFDSPELFAQF

-3577 RNLVDHQINELESDA
+3577 RNFVDHQINELESDA

-3601 RKVAYIYDAIHE
+3601 RKVAYVYDAIHA
-3613 NALRIKR
+3613 NALRLKR

-3629 GYRTKNPETGKTE
+3629 GYRAKNPETGKTE

-3685 GEEKLSSEIAE
+3685 GEERLASEIAE
-3696 MERRLSADP
+3696 MERRLTADP
-3705 TAEDYVPMD
+3705 TADDYVPMD

-3728 KKYGGLVRRMPGEIA
+3728 RKYGGLVRRMPGEIA

-3763 RLEREERCRAIVEPI
+3763 RLERENEDKAARDAIVD
-3778 VKAMEAGGNGFRDE
+3778 AMRAGSATDFRKPQGRLGRYAD
-3792 KWAVTKWIE
+3792 A
-3801 SMQGDI
+3801 MQGNLT
-3807 ALEMQN
+3807 LEMQN
-3813 LVRFCPDPELRR
+3813 LVRFCRDPEKRQ
-3825 AAMEAIDELRVWIS
+3825 AALEAIETLQAWIS
-3839 EGESRYINA
+3839 EATGRYRVVLGE
-3848 LNDAQKE
+3848 AQSE
-3855 LNEGLAAC
+3855 LREGLAAC

-3868 KGIKHLTSERIP
+3868 KGIRHLLKDELDP
-3880 EDVAVKIFTQGG
+3880 ETAAKIFKS
-3892 RRPTYG
+3892 RDKVPTYG

-3906 AIQSDYRENAE
+3906 SIQSDYRENAE
-3917 KHGRTAQLPLMEQ
+3917 KHGRTVQLPLMEK
-3930 TLTDS
+3930 TLTDA
-3935 DRAFHAFAVEWHKR
+3935 DKAFHAFAVEWYKR

-3956 AVEEVTGLPV
+3956 AVEAVTGLPV

-3972 YCRVCVKGDPEGIPA
+3972 YCPVRVQTEADGFSADA
-3987 HVVAWSPVPAALNRR
+3987 VAWSPVPAALNRR
-4002 VRHGKDFDES
+4002 VRHGLDFNEGVNFLSVLQEQAEIRAQTIGYSAVGIRLRDILAHRETQKAARETVGKRDIKTVLDHVKDVLVQNAARKDES
-4012 AEFFSVLAQQC
+4012 AFFAPLN
-4023 KVRAQ
+4023 
-4028 AVGLSMTGI
+4028 L
-4037 LLRDTI
+4037 
-4043 GSREVRIAAEKHVG
+4043 
-4057 RDDIARVMDHVRDIL
+4057 
-4072 VQDAD
+4072 
-4077 GAADHSMDPV
+4077 
-4087 NVARKWAALTNIGGN
+4087 ARKWIARF
-4102 ISSALAQP
+4102 ALAGNVPSAIKQL
-4110 ASIPVWANVTLGGKH
+4110 ASMPVWANAMLGGH
-4125 IGIANV
+4125 EIGLK
-4131 ARYMAT
+4131 RTMHYLAT
-4137 VGTKEAQDAVD
+4137 VGTD
-4148 ELVADMG
+4148 EGRAAIRDLAESDG
-4155 FKARYEMGWSEEVA
+4155 FKARYTMGWSEETQNILMNPSKSRILRHVEKA
-4169 NVIKHPTRNKAF
+4169 YDKGMIVNKA
-4181 RLFEKGYYKIMVPSK
+4181 VDAVS
-4196 WTDRICSLWI
+4196 CLWM
-4206 AQGFYRDATRHFL
+4206 AQGFYRDARAHFL
-4219 ERGEE
+4219 SKG
-4224 LEEAKRKARAITIAA
+4224 LAPDEAKRMALAMTWS
-4239 VEATQ
+4239 VCESGQ
-4244 QSGRVSTMN
+4244 QSGRIENMN
-4253 ALQRKK
+4253 RLQRK
-4259 GVGGAVARAFFQF
+4259 GGAGVAAIFQF
-4272 KTAQLLTNNFI
+4272 KTAYLLQNAYLLQAIKEWRAGTPGAMGRAIRAAFI
-4283 IQSVREV
+4283 NCVWIPAFVQCVNL
-4290 AARPTDKAAWG
+4290 AW
-4301 QLIRSLFIASTLV
+4301 S
-4314 PAYMAAKG
+4314 
-4322 ALWALFMGDEPPEE
+4322 ALMGDEPPE
-4336 DPDKWP
+4336 DPEKWP
-4342 LWFRELCFEMVGG
+4342 KWLKDFGWSMIDG
-4355 VTAPVFF
+4355 VTAPMFGVST
-4362 AQQVVETP
+4362 AAHTAYDAVTGNWSWSQS
-4370 LKNLLHLPTYGRDS
+4370 S
-4384 GMPAIDWAVRF
+4384 GIPAIDSAIRVTGDAVRAAADLF
-4395 VKTLSDVVVDA
+4395 KTVTCLDAEEELTSEKLQKDV
-4406 FDVEDALHWD
+4406 W
-4416 KVQEDLDRLVR
+4416 RLLKDIAAPV
-4427 QAFTPYRHGK
+4427 RHGK
-4437 RFYDNRWGEGA
+4437 RAYDNRWGEGA